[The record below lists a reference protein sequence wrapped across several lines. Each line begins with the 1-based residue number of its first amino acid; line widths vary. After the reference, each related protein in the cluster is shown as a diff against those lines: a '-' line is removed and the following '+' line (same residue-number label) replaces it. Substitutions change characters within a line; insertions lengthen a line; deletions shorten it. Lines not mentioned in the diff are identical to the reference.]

1 MRLFDVKITTGMRF
15 QRVKFCLP
23 SPTGRGER
31 RRSIHSQAA
40 QALRNFA
47 FRIFAYRLR
56 PSCFKI
62 PRLPKIGGEPMSKQ
76 FAAVVGKIEE
86 NLASVIRGKKESIR
100 LLLVSMLAGGHTLLE
115 DVPGTGKTTLAKS
128 MARSI
133 DGIFRRVQFTPD
145 LLPADITG
153 SMTYNP
159 QDGSFIFREG
169 PVFANVLLADEINRT
184 SPRTQA
190 ALLEV
195 MSERQVT
202 VDGNRRE
209 LPNPFFVI
217 ATQNSVE
224 FHGTYP
230 LPEAQLDRF
239 TMCVS
244 LGYPEFKDEIDI
256 LYGQNKQHPFETLR
270 PVVSC
275 AEMAA
280 MLEDV
285 KNVRIDKSVAEYI
298 VRIIEATRLDA
309 RLKLGISPRG
319 SLALYRTAQAR
330 ALVEGRDYVDPS
342 DVRALSVPVLAHRV
356 MLDTKAKYGGTRTRN
371 VIEDAI
377 EKIPVP
383 R

>member
-1 MRLFDVKITTGMRF
+1 
-15 QRVKFCLP
+15 
-23 SPTGRGER
+23 
-31 RRSIHSQAA
+31 
-40 QALRNFA
+40 
-47 FRIFAYRLR
+47 
-56 PSCFKI
+56 
-62 PRLPKIGGEPMSKQ
+62 MSKQ
-76 FAAVVGKIEE
+76 FAAMVARIEE
-86 NLASVIRGKKESIR
+86 NLAGVIKGKKESVR

-133 DGIFRRVQFTPD
+133 DGVFRRVQFTPD

-159 QDGSFIFREG
+159 HDGSFNFREG

-202 VDGNRRE
+202 VDGQRRA
-209 LPNPFFVI
+209 LPHPFFVI

-244 LGYPEFKDEIDI
+244 LGYPEFKDEIEI
-256 LYGQNKQHPFETLR
+256 LYGQNTEHPFDALK
-270 PVVSC
+270 PVVSRQDI
-275 AEMAA
+275 AD
-280 MLEDV
+280 MLEEV
-285 KNVRIDKSVAEYI
+285 KTVRLDKSVAEYI
-298 VRIIEATRLDA
+298 VQVIGATRLDA
-309 RLKLGISPRG
+309 RLRLGISPRG

-330 ALVEGRDYVDPS
+330 ALIEGRDYVDPS
-342 DVRALSVPVLAHRV
+342 DVRALAVPVLAHRV
-356 MLDTKAKYGGTRTRN
+356 MLDTKSKYGGTRSQN

-377 EKIPVP
+377 GKIPVP